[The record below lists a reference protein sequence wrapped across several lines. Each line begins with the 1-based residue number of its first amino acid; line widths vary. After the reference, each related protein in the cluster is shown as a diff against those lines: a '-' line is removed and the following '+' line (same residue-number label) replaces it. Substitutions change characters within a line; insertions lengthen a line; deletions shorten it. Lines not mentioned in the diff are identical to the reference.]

1 MLGLLLARAG
11 VDVLVLEK
19 HGDFLRDFRGDTIH
33 PSTLELM
40 YELGVLDDFL
50 SRPHQKLQQL
60 GGQFGKELI
69 PFADFSHLP
78 TRCKFIAFMPQ
89 WHFLDFLA
97 DHARKYP
104 TFQLWMEAEVV
115 DLIETDGR
123 IVGAKAETKE
133 GPQNITADLVVGADG
148 RTSLVRERAGLK
160 VQELGAPIDV
170 LWFRISRQP
179 DDPSQVLGRF
189 AGGRVMVMLNRG
201 DYWQCGYL
209 IAKGTLDQVKQRGIE
224 AFRQDMLTVA
234 PFLRDRADEIRDWD
248 DIRLLTVR
256 VDRLLKW
263 YRAGLL
269 CIGDAAH
276 AMSPVG
282 GIGINVAIQDAVAA
296 ANILAEPLKNKT
308 LTENDLEKVQRRRLF
323 PTRVTQA
330 AQVFMQNRV
339 LKPILG
345 NTQQISVPF
354 VLRLFQWFPFLRR
367 IPARLVGIGVR
378 PEHIKTADAFRGE
391 EVKRESGEKD

>member
-1 MLGLLLARAG
+1 M
-11 VDVLVLEK
+11 DV
-19 HGDFLRDFRGDTIH
+19 
-33 PSTLELM
+33 M
-40 YELGVLDDFL
+40 
-50 SRPHQKLQQL
+50 
-60 GGQFGKELI
+60 
-69 PFADFSHLP
+69 
-78 TRCKFIAFMPQ
+78 
-89 WHFLDFLA
+89 
-97 DHARKYP
+97 
-104 TFQLWMEAEVV
+104 
-115 DLIETDGR
+115 
-123 IVGAKAETKE
+123 
-133 GPQNITADLVVGADG
+133 
-148 RTSLVRERAGLK
+148 
-160 VQELGAPIDV
+160 
-170 LWFRISRQP
+170 WFRISRQP
-179 DDPSQVLGRF
+179 ADPSQVLGRF

-234 PFLRDRADEIRDWD
+234 PFLRDRADEIRHWD

-308 LTENDLEKVQRRRLF
+308 LTERDLEKVQRRRLF

-378 PEHIKTADAFRGE
+378 PEHIKTADAFKGKE
-391 EVKRESGEKD
+391 GKR

>member
-1 MLGLLLARAG
+1 MMLGLLLARAG

-224 AFRQDMLTVA
+224 CFRQDMLTVA

-391 EVKRESGEKD
+391 QGKR